1 MHLQYSLGIALSVW
15 KGFAAVETEP
25 VFARARELYS
35 RVGPSAQSVSVL
47 NGLISVHIARGEFE
61 PCRNLAEEILTYA
74 QSQDDATALLIGH
87 RALGTSLFV
96 TGELSAARVELQS
109 AVDLYDM
116 RLQGPPTFVFSHD
129 AKVTALSYM
138 ALTAVLQFDFG
149 DALKNGEDAVAH
161 AEQLRHPHS
170 KCFGLAFLAG
180 VPLLQRNLG
189 AVVPIVER
197 YTSLAQEYGFTQWIA
212 AGHLHTGWLRLE
224 AGDGRQAVT
233 ELRRAIETM
242 EETGALAWVQFTRCL
257 LGAALL
263 EAGECDEAVD
273 VINHEMLKLGGTSG
287 RWYAAE
293 LHRVNGNAQRLR
305 GDLAAAETCYQAA
318 IAVAERSGA
327 LLWQLRAENDLATL
341 RQAQGRNDEARARL
355 APLYAHLERGVAT
368 KACKDLQVTRR
379 LLGETGGKRNGG
391 RRQQRIR

>member
-1 MHLQYSLGIALSVW
+1 LQ
-15 KGFAAVETEP
+15 
-25 VFARARELYS
+25 
-35 RVGPSAQSVSVL
+35 
-47 NGLISVHIARGEFE
+47 N
-61 PCRNLAEEILTYA
+61 
-74 QSQDDATALLIGH
+74 
-87 RALGTSLFV
+87 
-96 TGELSAARVELQS
+96 

-116 RLQGPPTFVFSHD
+116 RLQGSPAFIFSHD

-170 KCFGLAFLAG
+170 SCFGLAFLAG
-180 VPLLQRNLG
+180 VHLLQRNLG

-212 AGHLHTGWLRLE
+212 AGHLQTGWLRLE
-224 AGDGRQAVT
+224 VGDARQAVAD
-233 ELRRAIETM
+233 LRRAIETM
-242 EETGALAWVQFTRCL
+242 EETGALTWVQFTRCL

-273 VINHEMLKLGGTSG
+273 VINHEMLKLAGTSG
-287 RWYAAE
+287 RWYEAE

-318 IAVAERSGA
+318 IAIAERSGA

-341 RQAQGRNDEARARL
+341 CQAQGRNDEACARL
-355 APLYAHLERGVAT
+355 APLYAHLGRDVAT
-368 KACKDLQVTRR
+368 KACKDLQVTRA

-391 RRQQRIR
+391 RRQRPVR